1 MKKEIRLQ
9 LILVT
14 LLFILM
20 AGILIILSII
30 PKKQKEEINEINNSI
45 IEEIK
50 KDQEDLANKVILY
63 SDPIKLNDNN
73 EEYDYY
79 LTTIYSN
86 NEILIDYLI
95 IIDTKTN
102 KIIYCEEAR

>member
-14 LLFILM
+14 LLFVLM
-20 AGILIILSII
+20 AGILILLSVI
-30 PKKQKEEINEINNSI
+30 PKKQKEATNELNNSI
-45 IEEIK
+45 VEEIK
-50 KDQEDLANKVILY
+50 KDQEDIANKVILY
-63 SDPIKLNDNN
+63 SNAIKLNDNN

-79 LTTIYSN
+79 LATIYN
-86 NEILIDYLI
+86 DDENLIDYLI
-95 IIDTKTN
+95 IVDTKTN